1 MIMSFFE
8 GFYSIKIKYIIKKI
22 TPLNLWVLFFFYS
35 LICGVIF
42 FEFVIPSIS
51 SLHALGSSLTPDSTY
66 FNDVAIKLTND
77 INLHGWTS
85 WKLYPAIAASGQS
98 SYLAILYVFFG
109 IHPLFAVAFNAF
121 FHAFSGV
128 LIYLIVLEILGVKN
142 FSKYAASLS
151 ASLFVV
157 FPSAMT
163 WVGQIHKEACLSAGL
178 LLALWG
184 IMKILSNK
192 PGRHIA
198 ISIFSSLILSLI
210 LISSMKPYILQ
221 MLAVI
226 ILVIIALQCI
236 KIFPSNLLSVGVLG
250 VYFLSTIFIFMFINK
265 GPDSGL
271 LSGSDSGWL
280 SGEAFIQNHY
290 SWKRSDYLPE
300 IFDRKVQAIASS
312 RVAAISS
319 GLAINA
325 NSLIDVDIKPANAI
339 ETFKYIPRALQVSL
353 LAPFPNTWFKRANIV
368 SLVSAL
374 EMIIFYI
381 TFFGLLFFIPLRI
394 FNYKIL
400 LCLIFACLPLAVFGI
415 SSPNIGTLYRI
426 RYTFEMILL
435 MLGNCGWAIMI
446 NKLKLG
452 KPGKRKLNFNNKSD
466 KND

>member
-1 MIMSFFE
+1 MMSFFE
-8 GFYSIKIKYIIKKI
+8 GFYSINVKYIIKKI

-35 LICGVIF
+35 LICGVFF
-42 FEFVIPSIS
+42 FEFIIPSIS
-51 SLHALGSSLTPDSTY
+51 SLHPLGSLLTLDSTY
-66 FNDVAIKLTND
+66 FNEVAIKLVND

-85 WKLYPAIAASGQS
+85 WRLYPSIGASGQS

-109 IHPLFAVAFNAF
+109 IHPLHAVAFNAF

-128 LIYLIVLEILGVKN
+128 LIYLIVLEILGVNN
-142 FSKYAASLS
+142 FSKYPAFLS

-157 FPSAMT
+157 FPSSMT
-163 WVGQIHKEACLSAGL
+163 WVGQIHKEACLSTGL

-192 PGRHIA
+192 PGRHIKTNSFCA
-198 ISIFSSLILSLI
+198 LIFALI
-210 LISSMKPYILQ
+210 LIASMKPFMLQ

-226 ILVIIALQCI
+226 ILIIIALQCMR
-236 KIFPSNLLSVGVLG
+236 IFPSTLFSVGMLTAF
-250 VYFLSTIFIFMFINK
+250 FLSTILIFMLVNRY
-265 GPDSGL
+265 
-271 LSGSDSGWL
+271 SDSSYISNWL
-280 SGEAFIQNHY
+280 SGESFLVHNY
-290 SWKRSDYLPE
+290 LWKRTDYLPE
-300 IFDRKVQAIASS
+300 FLDRKIQAIASS
-312 RVAAISS
+312 RVAAISY
-319 GLAINA
+319 GDAIRA
-325 NSLIDVDIKPANAI
+325 NSMIDVDIKPTNAI
-339 ETFKYIPRALQVSL
+339 ETFQYIPRAFQVSL
-353 LAPFPNTWFKRANIV
+353 LAPFPNTWFKSGNFV
-368 SLVSAL
+368 SFVSAM

-426 RYTFEMILL
+426 RYTFEMMLL

-452 KPGKRKLNFNNKSD
+452 RLGKPKLDFDKKSD
-466 KND
+466 KNA

>member
-1 MIMSFFE
+1 MKRFFE
-8 GFYSIKIKYIIKKI
+8 GLYSINVKCIINKI
-22 TPLNLWVLFFFYS
+22 TPLNLWALFFFYS

-42 FEFVIPSIS
+42 FEFVIPSFT
-51 SLHALGSSLTPDSTY
+51 SLHAPGSSLTPDSTY
-66 FNDVAIKLTND
+66 FNEVAIKLAND
-77 INLHGWTS
+77 INLHGWAS

-109 IHPLFAVAFNAF
+109 VDPLYAVPFNAF

-142 FSKYAASLS
+142 LSKYAAFLS

-163 WVGQIHKEACLSAGL
+163 WVGQIHKEACLSTGL

-184 IMKILSNK
+184 VMKILSNK

-210 LISSMKPYILQ
+210 LISSMKPYMLQ
-221 MLAVI
+221 FLAVI
-226 ILVIIALQCI
+226 ILIIIALQCI
-236 KIFPSNLLSVGVLG
+236 KIIPSNLFSVGVLG
-250 VYFLSTIFIFMFINK
+250 AYFLSIIFIFMLINR
-265 GPDSGL
+265 DSN
-271 LSGSDSGWL
+271 SGWV
-280 SGEAFIQNHY
+280 SGEQFIPKNF

-300 IFDRKVQAIASS
+300 IFDRKIHAIAAA
-312 RVAAISS
+312 RVTAISY

-325 NSLIDVDIKPANAI
+325 NSIIDVEIKPDNAI
-339 ETFKYIPRALQVSL
+339 ETFKYTPRAFQVSL
-353 LAPFPNTWFKRANIV
+353 LAPFPNTWFKSGNIV
-368 SLVSAL
+368 SFVSTL

-426 RYTFEMILL
+426 RYTFEMMLL

-446 NKLKLG
+446 NKLKSRRLG
-452 KPGKRKLNFNNKSD
+452 KPKLDFDNKSD
-466 KND
+466 KNA

>member
-1 MIMSFFE
+1 MMSFFE
-8 GFYSIKIKYIIKKI
+8 GFYSINIKYIIKKI

-51 SLHALGSSLTPDSTY
+51 SLHAPDSTLTPDSTY
-66 FNDVAIKLTND
+66 FNDVAIKLAND

-109 IHPLFAVAFNAF
+109 VNPLYAVAFNAF

-142 FSKYAASLS
+142 FSKYPASLS

-163 WVGQIHKEACLSAGL
+163 WVGQIHKEACLSTGL

-198 ISIFSSLILSLI
+198 ISSFSSLILSLI

-250 VYFLSTIFIFMFINK
+250 IYFLSTIFIFMFINK
-265 GPDSGL
+265 GPDSGW
-271 LSGSDSGWL
+271 LSGPDSGWL
-280 SGEAFIQNHY
+280 SGEAFIKHNY

-339 ETFKYIPRALQVSL
+339 ETFQYTPRAFQVSL

-426 RYTFEMILL
+426 RYTFEMMLL

-452 KPGKRKLNFNNKSD
+452 KRAKPKLDFDNKSD

>member
-1 MIMSFFE
+1 MMRFFE
-8 GFYSIKIKYIIKKI
+8 GFYSINIKYIIKKI

-51 SLHALGSSLTPDSTY
+51 SLHAPGSTLTPDSTY
-66 FNDVAIKLTND
+66 FNDVAIKLAND

-85 WKLYPAIAASGQS
+85 WKLYPAVAASGQS

-109 IHPLFAVAFNAF
+109 VHPLYAVAFNAF

-128 LIYLIVLEILGVKN
+128 LIYLIVLEILDVKN
-142 FSKYAASLS
+142 FSKNVAFLS

-157 FPSAMT
+157 FPSAIT
-163 WVGQIHKEACLSAGL
+163 WVSQISKEACLSTGL

-184 IMKILSNK
+184 VMKVLSNK

-198 ISIFSSLILSLI
+198 ISIFSALILSLI
-210 LISSMKPYILQ
+210 LISSMKPYVLQ
-221 MLAVI
+221 ILAVI
-226 ILVIIALQCI
+226 ILIIITLQCI
-236 KIFPSNLLSVGVLG
+236 KIIPSNLFSVGVLG
-250 VYFLSTIFIFMFINK
+250 AYFLSIIFIFMLINR
-265 GPDSGL
+265 DSY
-271 LSGSDSGWL
+271 SGWL
-280 SGEAFIQNHY
+280 SGEVFIQHNH

-300 IFDRKVQAIASS
+300 FFDKKIQAIAAS

-325 NSLIDVDIKPANAI
+325 NSMIDIEIKPANAI

-353 LAPFPNTWFKRANIV
+353 LAPFPNTWFKCANIV
-368 SLVSAL
+368 GLVSAL
-374 EMIIFYI
+374 EMMIFYI
-381 TFFGLLFFIPLRI
+381 TFFGLLFFIQLRI

-426 RYTFEMILL
+426 RYTFEMTLL

-452 KPGKRKLNFNNKSD
+452 RLGKLKLDFDNKPD
-466 KND
+466 KNV

>member
-1 MIMSFFE
+1 MMSFFE
-8 GFYSIKIKYIIKKI
+8 GFYSMNVKYIIKKI
-22 TPLNLWVLFFFYS
+22 TPLNLWALFFFYS

-42 FEFVIPSIS
+42 LEFVIPSIS
-51 SLHALGSSLTPDSTY
+51 SLHEPGSTLTPDSTY
-66 FNDVAIKLTND
+66 FNNVAIKLAND

-85 WKLYPAIAASGQS
+85 WKLYPSTAASGQS

-109 IHPLFAVAFNAF
+109 VHPLYAVAFNAF

-142 FSKYAASLS
+142 FSKYTASLS

-163 WVGQIHKEACLSAGL
+163 WVGQIHKEACISTGL

-184 IMKILSNK
+184 ILKILSNK
-192 PGRHIA
+192 PRRHIA
-198 ISIFSSLILSLI
+198 ISIFYALILSLI

-221 MLAVI
+221 MLGVI
-226 ILVIIALQCI
+226 ILIIIALQCI
-236 KIFPSNLLSVGVLG
+236 KIFPSNLLSVGALG
-250 VYFLSTIFIFMFINK
+250 AYFLSTIFIFMFINK
-265 GPDSGL
+265 A
-271 LSGSDSGWL
+271 SDSSWISGDSSWI
-280 SGEAFIQNHY
+280 SGEAFINDDY
-290 SWKRSDYLPE
+290 TWKRSDYLPE
-300 IFDRKVQAIASS
+300 IFDRKIQAIAAS
-312 RVAAISS
+312 RIAAISS
-319 GLAINA
+319 GEAIQA
-325 NSLIDVDIKPANAI
+325 NSMIDVDFKPTNAI
-339 ETFKYIPRALQVSL
+339 EVFKYTPRALQVSL
-353 LAPFPNTWFKRANIV
+353 LAPFPNAWFNGSNIV
-368 SLVSAL
+368 KLVSAM
-374 EMIIFYI
+374 EMTIFYI

-452 KPGKRKLNFNNKSD
+452 RLEKPKLDFDNKSD
-466 KND
+466 KNA

>member
-1 MIMSFFE
+1 MQVFKLSN
-8 GFYSIKIKYIIKKI
+8 SINLKLMIKKI
-22 TPLNLWVLFFFYS
+22 TPLYLWALFFLYS
-35 LICGVIF
+35 LFCGIIF

-51 SLHALGSSLTPDSTY
+51 SLHAPGSTLTPDAAY
-66 FNDVAIKLTND
+66 FNEVAIKLAND

-109 IHPLFAVAFNAF
+109 VHPLYAVAFNAF
-121 FHAFSGV
+121 FHACSGV

-142 FSKYAASLS
+142 FSKYAASFS

-163 WVGQIHKEACLSAGL
+163 WVGQIHKEACLSTGL

-184 IMKILSNK
+184 IMKILSHK
-192 PGRHIA
+192 AGRHIA
-198 ISIFSSLILSLI
+198 ISIFCALILSLI
-210 LISSMKPYILQ
+210 VISSMKPYILQ

-226 ILVIIALQCI
+226 ILIIIALQCI
-236 KIFPSNLLSVGVLG
+236 KIFPSNLLSVGVLTA
-250 VYFLSTIFIFMFINK
+250 YFLSTIFILTLVNR
-265 GPDSGL
+265 DSGYL
-271 LSGSDSGWL
+271 VNRDSGYIASWL
-280 SGEAFIQNHY
+280 AGESFMVHNY
-290 SWKRSDYLPE
+290 SWKRTDYLPE
-300 IFDRKVQAIASS
+300 FFDRKIQIIASS
-312 RVAAISS
+312 RVAAIYS

-339 ETFKYIPRALQVSL
+339 ETFQYTPRAFQVSL
-353 LAPFPNTWFKRANIV
+353 LAPFPNTWFKSGNIV

-381 TFFGLLFFIPLRI
+381 TFFGLLFFIPLRF

-400 LCLIFACLPLAVFGI
+400 LCLIFACFPLVVFGI

-426 RYTFEMILL
+426 RYTFEMMLL

-446 NKLKLG
+446 NKLKLEKRA
-452 KPGKRKLNFNNKSD
+452 KPKLDFDNKSD

>member
-1 MIMSFFE
+1 MRFFE
-8 GFYSIKIKYIIKKI
+8 GLYSISVKCIINKI
-22 TPLNLWVLFFFYS
+22 TPLNLWVFFFFYS
-35 LICGVIF
+35 LICGIIF

-51 SLHALGSSLTPDSTY
+51 SLHAPGSSLTPDSTY
-66 FNDVAIKLTND
+66 FNDVAIKLAND

-109 IHPLFAVAFNAF
+109 AHPLYAVVFNAF

-128 LIYLIVLEILGVKN
+128 LIYLIILEILGVKN
-142 FSKYAASLS
+142 FSKYAAILS
-151 ASLFVV
+151 ASLFIV

-163 WVGQIHKEACLSAGL
+163 WVGQIHKEACLSTGIL
-178 LLALWG
+178 LSLWG
-184 IMKILSNK
+184 IMKILSYK

-210 LISSMKPYILQ
+210 LIGSMKPYVLQ
-221 MLAVI
+221 ILAVI
-226 ILVIIALQCI
+226 ILIIIILQCI
-236 KIFPSNLLSVGVLG
+236 KIILSNLLSGGVLCA
-250 VYFLSTIFIFMFINK
+250 YFLSIIFIFMLINR
-265 GPDSGL
+265 DSD
-271 LSGSDSGWL
+271 SDSGWL
-280 SGEAFIQNHY
+280 SGEVFIQHNY

-300 IFDRKVQAIASS
+300 FFDRKIQAIAAS

-319 GLAINA
+319 GLAVNA
-325 NSLIDVDIKPANAI
+325 NSMIDIEIKPANAI

-353 LAPFPNTWFKRANIV
+353 LAPFPNSWFKSSNIV
-368 SLVSAL
+368 SFVSAM

-400 LCLIFACLPLAVFGI
+400 LCLIFACLPLIIFGI

-435 MLGNCGWAIMI
+435 MLGICGWAIMI

-452 KPGKRKLNFNNKSD
+452 RLGKPKLDFDNKLD
-466 KND
+466 KNA

>member
-1 MIMSFFE
+1 MQAFKLSN
-8 GFYSIKIKYIIKKI
+8 SINLKSMIKKI
-22 TPLNLWVLFFFYS
+22 TPLYLWALFFFYS
-35 LICGVIF
+35 LICGIIF

-51 SLHALGSSLTPDSTY
+51 SLHAPGSSLTPDSTY
-66 FNDVAIKLTND
+66 FNEVAIKLAND

-85 WKLYPAIAASGQS
+85 WKLYPSIAASGQS

-109 IHPLFAVAFNAF
+109 VHPLYAVAFNAF

-128 LIYLIVLEILGVKN
+128 LIYLIALEVLGVKN
-142 FSKYAASLS
+142 FSKYAAFFS

-163 WVGQIHKEACLSAGL
+163 WVGQIHKEACLSTGL

-184 IMKILSNK
+184 IIKILSNK
-192 PGRHIA
+192 SERHIA
-198 ISIFSSLILSLI
+198 ISIFSALILSLI
-210 LISSMKPYILQ
+210 LISSMKPYMLQ
-221 MLAVI
+221 ELAVI
-226 ILVIIALQCI
+226 ILIIIALQCI
-236 KIFPSNLLSVGVLG
+236 KIFPSNLLTVGVLG
-250 VYFLSTIFIFMFINK
+250 AYFLSTIFIFMFINK

-271 LSGSDSGWL
+271 VAGPDSGWL
-280 SGEAFIQNHY
+280 SGEAFIQHN
-290 SWKRSDYLPE
+290 SPWKRLDYLPE
-300 IFDRKVQAIASS
+300 FFDRKIQAIASS

-325 NSLIDVDIKPANAI
+325 NSLIDIDIKPANAI
-339 ETFKYIPRALQVSL
+339 ETFQYTPRALQVSL
-353 LAPFPNTWFKRANIV
+353 LAPFPNMWFKSGNIV

-426 RYTFEMILL
+426 RYTFEMMLL

-452 KPGKRKLNFNNKSD
+452 RPGKPKLDFDNKSD
-466 KND
+466 KNA

>member
-1 MIMSFFE
+1 MMSFFE
-8 GFYSIKIKYIIKKI
+8 GFYSINIKYIIKKI

-51 SLHALGSSLTPDSTY
+51 SLHAPGSTLTPDSTY
-66 FNDVAIKLTND
+66 FNDVAIKLAND

-109 IHPLFAVAFNAF
+109 VNPLYAVAFNAF

-163 WVGQIHKEACLSAGL
+163 WVGQIHKEACLSTGL

-198 ISIFSSLILSLI
+198 ISIFSALILSFI
-210 LISSMKPYILQ
+210 LISSMKPYVLQ
-221 MLAVI
+221 ILAVI
-226 ILVIIALQCI
+226 ILIIITLQCI
-236 KIFPSNLLSVGVLG
+236 KIIPSNLLSVGVLG
-250 VYFLSTIFIFMFINK
+250 VYFLSTILIFMFINK
-265 GPDSGL
+265 
-271 LSGSDSGWL
+271 GSDSGWL
-280 SGEAFIQNHY
+280 SGEAFIQNNY

-300 IFDRKVQAIASS
+300 FFDRKIQAIAAS

-319 GLAINA
+319 GLAIKA
-325 NSLIDVDIKPANAI
+325 NSMIDVEIKPANAI

-353 LAPFPNTWFKRANIV
+353 LAPFPNSWFKSGNIV
-368 SLVSAL
+368 SFVSAI

-452 KPGKRKLNFNNKSD
+452 KRAKPKLDFDNKSD

>member
-1 MIMSFFE
+1 MLRFFE
-8 GFYSIKIKYIIKKI
+8 GFYSINIKYIIKKI

-51 SLHALGSSLTPDSTY
+51 SLHAPGSTLTPDSTY
-66 FNDVAIKLTND
+66 FNDVAIRLAND

-109 IHPLFAVAFNAF
+109 VHPLYAVAFNAF

-128 LIYLIVLEILGVKN
+128 LIYLIVLEILDVKN
-142 FSKYAASLS
+142 FSKNVAFLS

-163 WVGQIHKEACLSAGL
+163 WVGQIHKEACLSTGL

-184 IMKILSNK
+184 VMKVLSNK

-198 ISIFSSLILSLI
+198 ISIFSALILSLI
-210 LISSMKPYILQ
+210 LISSMKPYVLQ
-221 MLAVI
+221 ILAVI
-226 ILVIIALQCI
+226 ILIIITLQCI
-236 KIFPSNLLSVGVLG
+236 KIIPSNLFSVGVLG
-250 VYFLSTIFIFMFINK
+250 AYFLSIIFIFMSININR
-265 GPDSGL
+265 D
-271 LSGSDSGWL
+271 SDSSWL
-280 SGEAFIQNHY
+280 SGEAFIQHNY

-300 IFDRKVQAIASS
+300 FFDRKIQAIAAS

-325 NSLIDVDIKPANAI
+325 NSMIDIEIKPANAI

-353 LAPFPNTWFKRANIV
+353 LAPFPNTWFKSANIV
-368 SLVSAL
+368 GLVSAL
-374 EMIIFYI
+374 EMMIFYI
-381 TFFGLLFFIPLRI
+381 TFFGLLFFIQLRI

-426 RYTFEMILL
+426 RYTFEMMLL
-435 MLGNCGWAIMI
+435 MLGNCGWVIMI

-452 KPGKRKLNFNNKSD
+452 RFGKPKLDFDNKSD
-466 KND
+466 KNA

>member
-1 MIMSFFE
+1 VN
-8 GFYSIKIKYIIKKI
+8 
-22 TPLNLWVLFFFYS
+22 PLY
-35 LICGVIF
+35 
-42 FEFVIPSIS
+42 
-51 SLHALGSSLTPDSTY
+51 
-66 FNDVAIKLTND
+66 
-77 INLHGWTS
+77 
-85 WKLYPAIAASGQS
+85 
-98 SYLAILYVFFG
+98 
-109 IHPLFAVAFNAF
+109 AVAFNAF

-163 WVGQIHKEACLSAGL
+163 WVGQIHKEACLSTGL

-184 IMKILSNK
+184 IMKILSNI

-236 KIFPSNLLSVGVLG
+236 KIFPSNLFSVSVLCA
-250 VYFLSTIFIFMFINK
+250 YFLSTILIFMIINK
-265 GPDSGL
+265 GSGSGLLSGSHSGL

-280 SGEAFIQNHY
+280 SGEAFIQNNY

-300 IFDRKVQAIASS
+300 IFDRKIQAIASS

-325 NSLIDVDIKPANAI
+325 NSLIDVDIKPTNAI

-353 LAPFPNTWFKRANIV
+353 LAPFPNTWFKSANIV
-368 SLVSAL
+368 SFVSAM

-426 RYTFEMILL
+426 RYTFEMMLL

-452 KPGKRKLNFNNKSD
+452 KLGKPKLDFYNKSD

>member
-1 MIMSFFE
+1 MIHFFE
-8 GFYSIKIKYIIKKI
+8 GFDSIDLKYIIKKI
-22 TPLNLWVLFFFYS
+22 TPLNLWALFFFYS

-51 SLHALGSSLTPDSTY
+51 SLHAPGSTLTPDSTY
-66 FNDVAIKLTND
+66 FNEVAIKLANN

-85 WKLYPAIAASGQS
+85 WKLYPSIAASGQS

-109 IHPLFAVAFNAF
+109 VHPLYAVAFNAF
-121 FHAFSGV
+121 FHALSGV

-142 FSKYAASLS
+142 LAKYAAFLS

-163 WVGQIHKEACLSAGL
+163 WVSQIHKEACLSTGL

-184 IMKILSNK
+184 VMKILSNK
-192 PGRHIA
+192 PGRYIA
-198 ISIFSSLILSLI
+198 ISIFSALILSLI
-210 LISSMKPYILQ
+210 LISSMKPYMLQ
-221 MLAVI
+221 ILAVI
-226 ILVIIALQCI
+226 ILIVIALQCI
-236 KIFPSNLLSVGVLG
+236 KIIPSNLFSVVVLG
-250 VYFLSTIFIFMFINK
+250 AYFLSTIFIFMLINR
-265 GPDSGL
+265 D
-271 LSGSDSGWL
+271 SDSGWL
-280 SGEAFIQNHY
+280 SGEVFIQLNY
-290 SWKRSDYLPE
+290 SWKRSEYLPE
-300 IFDRKVQAIASS
+300 IFDRKIQAIAAS

-325 NSLIDVDIKPANAI
+325 NSMIDVEIKPANAI
-339 ETFKYIPRALQVSL
+339 ETFQYIPRAFQVSL
-353 LAPFPNTWFKRANIV
+353 LAPFPNAWFKSDNIV

-400 LCLIFACLPLAVFGI
+400 LCLIFACLPLVVFGI

-426 RYTFEMILL
+426 RYTFEMMLL

-452 KPGKRKLNFNNKSD
+452 KLGKWKLNFNNKAD
-466 KND
+466 KNA